1 MNLTIFANGIY
12 LRLNEKR
19 PEAVSEAIIKER
31 QRVMFRWLWGNRKF
45 SFTRQ
50 LDNMDCGPACLKMI
64 AEYYGRVFPIQQL
77 REFSSITKVGASF
90 LGLSDAAEKIGLRA
104 TASMP
109 TYDYFCKNMK
119 MPCLVHW
126 NQQHFVIVYKI
137 AYHKRTKSY
146 EFYVADPSYGLITY
160 NEKDFKKCWCSSMLG
175 DDERGVAMV
184 FTPTPDFYKT
194 DAADTKGRQKGFGK
208 FLLYIKPYRK
218 FLANLFV
225 SLLVGC
231 IIQLFFPIMTQAIV
245 DYGIGEQNLSFI
257 YLILIAQLVLVM
269 SSTVVDII
277 RRWILLHISTRVNVS
292 LIADFLMKLTKLPMR
307 FFDSKLIGDL
317 IQRIGDHSRIES
329 FLTNTIVNSLFSL
342 LTLVVFSAILIV
354 YNVKMFFVMMI
365 ASVLYV
371 TWISLFMKKRA
382 DLDHRS
388 FAVNATYQSDLIE
401 LIEGMQ
407 EIKLT
412 GSEQQKRWRWES
424 IQAKMF
430 NIRMDSLS
438 LEQWQ
443 NVGSVCI
450 DELKNIVI
458 TILAAMMVVKGDL
471 TLGAMISIQYIIGQM
486 HGPIMQLVGITQQVQ
501 SVRISME
508 RLNEVLA
515 RDNEEDDATD
525 YKPVGNVPQDIVFDG
540 VDFTY
545 GSPRSKPVLKNMSF
559 RVPAGKT
566 TAIVGLS
573 GSGKTTTIKLM
584 LGFYPPLRGNV
595 YVGGAPLSQYSF
607 RDWRKHCG
615 VVMQDGFLFTDTIA
629 ANIAAGYEQIDTVR
643 MQHAAKMA
651 NIGEFIDRLPLK
663 YNTIIGNS
671 GLKLSQGQR
680 QRLLIARVL
689 YKNPDYVFLDEAT
702 NSLDAKN
709 EHRIIEYL
717 DTFLK
722 NKTVVIVAHRLST
735 VCHADNILVMQDGE
749 IVEQGNHQQLIDLKG
764 AYYELVKEQLQIAA
778 E

>member
-1 MNLTIFANGIY
+1 MFF
-12 LRLNEKR
+12 K
-19 PEAVSEAIIKER
+19 K
-31 QRVMFRWLWGNRKF
+31 QRFG
-45 SFTRQ
+45 FTRQ

-64 AEYYGRVFPIQQL
+64 AEYYGRVFSIQNL
-77 REFSSITKVGASF
+77 REFSNITKVGASF

-109 TYDYFCKNMK
+109 TFEYFCENMK
-119 MPCLVHW
+119 LPCIVHW
-126 NQQHFVIVYKI
+126 NQQHFVVVYKI
-137 AYHKRTKSY
+137 AFVKKTKKHR
-146 EFYVADPSYGLITY
+146 FYIADPSYGFITY
-160 NEKDFKKCWCSSMLG
+160 DEDDFKKCWCSSVL
-175 DDERGVAMV
+175 DNSERGVAMV
-184 FTPTPDFYKT
+184 FTPTPKFFNNKFKDDDIPK
-194 DAADTKGRQKGFGK
+194 KGIAN

-218 FLANLFV
+218 FLANLFI

-231 IIQLFFPIMTQAIV
+231 IIQLFFPVLTQAIV

-257 YLILIAQLVLVM
+257 YLILIAQMVLVV

-292 LIADFLMKLTKLPMR
+292 LIADFLMKMTKLPMR
-307 FFDSKLIGDL
+307 FFDTKLIGDL
-317 IQRIGDHSRIES
+317 IQRIGDHNRIES

-342 LTLVVFSAILIV
+342 ITLVVFGAILII
-354 YNVKMFFVMMI
+354 YNVKMFLVMLV
-365 ASVLYV
+365 ASGLYV
-371 TWISLFMKKRA
+371 AWISLFMKKRA
-382 DLDHRS
+382 DLDHKT

-430 NIRMDSLS
+430 NIRMASLT

-443 NVGSVCI
+443 TVGGVFI
-450 DELKNIVI
+450 DEAKNIFI
-458 TILAAMMVVKGDL
+458 TILSAMAVVNGDL

-486 HGPIMQLVGITQQVQ
+486 HGPVMQLVGITQQLQ
-501 SVRISME
+501 SVKISIE
-508 RLNEVLA
+508 RLNEVLG
-515 RDNEEDDATD
+515 RQNEEDEDAD
-525 YKPVGNVPQDIVFDG
+525 YVSVDSNNQDIVFDH

-545 GSPRSKPVLKNMSF
+545 GSPRSKLVLKDLCF

-584 LGFYPPLRGNV
+584 LGFYPPLRGTV
-595 YVGGAPLSQYSF
+595 YVGRNELSKHSF
-607 RDWRKHCG
+607 REWRSHCG
-615 VVMQDGFLFTDTIA
+615 VVMQDGFIFTDTIA
-629 ANIAAGYEQIDTVR
+629 ANIAAGDDNIDTIR
-643 MQHAAKMA
+643 MQQAAQMA
-651 NIGEFIDRLPLK
+651 NIDEFVNKLPLK
-663 YNTIIGNS
+663 YNTIVGKS
-671 GLKLSQGQR
+671 GMGLSQGQR
-680 QRLLIARVL
+680 QRLLIARVF

-749 IVEQGNHQQLIDLKG
+749 IVEHGNHQQLVSQKG
-764 AYYELVKEQLQIAA
+764 VYYELVKEQLQLSAD
-778 E
+778 